1 MPVPVLL
8 VPDRFNF
15 ETGVRDCRFYFET
28 GTGACL
34 NGAGAGAG
42 ACLILKLVLVPV

>member
-1 MPVPVLL
+1 MFVTADFFFKQVSEPVPEPV
-8 VPDRFNF
+8 
-15 ETGVRDCRFYFET
+15 TFET

-42 ACLILKLVLVPV
+42 ACLILKLVTMPV